1 MTVNDLIAVLEKWD
15 GDMPVCVAYED
26 NRGAAIQSVEWAEH
40 NTLGPV
46 LLIVPAVQS

>member
-15 GDMPVCVAYED
+15 GDMPVCVAGEGHS
-26 NRGAAIQSVEWAEH
+26 GAAIGSVEWAEH